1 MQSEDK
7 LTTWVLQFVECMAG
21 KLDHKIGFP
30 ESENKKLIHK
40 PTLKLD
46 HKIGF
51 PESENKKLIHKPTL
65 LSVCIPYP

>member
-30 ESENKKLIHK
+30 ESENKKLGAFSFV
-40 PTLKLD
+40 PL
-46 HKIGF
+46 
-51 PESENKKLIHKPTL
+51 SEFVGRPSWTK
-65 LSVCIPYP
+65 SG